1 MSQSARLIHGTY
13 AGEER
18 LAGPEA
24 TRHQRAQDEWQRQLV
39 RGVAEAIGRWLTENG
54 RMSRKISQL
63 SIEELEGIG
72 CAACQEYVRLR
83 EDEWRHL
90 SEQKTSLPL
99 DQLSDLSNA

>member
-24 TRHQRAQDEWQRQLV
+24 TRHQREQDEWQRHLV

-54 RMSRKISQL
+54 RMSRKIIQL

-83 EDEWRHL
+83 EDEFQRL
-90 SEQKTSLPL
+90 SDRKATMRL